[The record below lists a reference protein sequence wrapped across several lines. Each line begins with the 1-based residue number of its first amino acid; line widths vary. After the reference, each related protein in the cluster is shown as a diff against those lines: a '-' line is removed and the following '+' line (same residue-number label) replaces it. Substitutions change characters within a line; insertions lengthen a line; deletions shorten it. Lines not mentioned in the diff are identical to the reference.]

1 MRQAFH
7 RTALLA
13 TFALGLPTLAQA
25 AVQYYKW
32 TPVTLPVAS
41 GASCGNGTPARV
53 FVNRTPM
60 TTKTLV
66 YFEGGGACWNQNSCL
81 GKGKLTEVATDTQN
95 IDLTSDGDDIKL
107 LQITRGWLSQGITH
121 ALTAFGGEWSA
132 YDVVGHLHTKKS
144 LELNDSAFSFRWN
157 AFLMDN
163 LLGRQRRMADAIV
176 ARYVTDTDTG
186 GWLNAQEAVYVT
198 GSSAMG
204 PMRAGNLPAFAH
216 AEAAQEFVQ
225 QRGGRAVPFGAID
238 VALLRRLAP
247 NLRADHRLHSD

>member
-1 MRQAFH
+1 MPRPHATTR
-7 RTALLA
+7 RTALAALLLGSA
-13 TFALGLPTLAQA
+13 GLVAWQWPQRTPPSPSGNAALEGIGDDVCVVAPPTPYDPALGQPLTA
-25 AVQYYKW
+25 AREVPADARC
-32 TPVTLPVAS
+32 PV
-41 GASCGNGTPARV
+41 CGMYPARARAWAAQV
-53 FVNRTPM
+53 IF
-60 TTKTLV
+60 
-66 YFEGGGACWNQNSCL
+66 A
-81 GKGKLTEVATDTQN
+81 
-95 IDLTSDGDDIKL
+95 DGDAYFFDSPL
-107 LQITRGWLSQGITH
+107 SLMLYLGNVAHYTRGRT
-121 ALTAFGGEWSA
+121 
-132 YDVVGHLHTKKS
+132 
-144 LELNDSAFSFRWN
+144 
-157 AFLMDN
+157 
-163 LLGRQRRMADAIV
+163 ADAIV